1 LEEAPL
7 LGQPAG
13 RGPFLD
19 ALSLGPRS
27 GRRGAATVPAMAA
40 PAFFNPTAGGAGAD
54 SGPVAPPARKGPR
67 EQSRTVIAQ
76 ALAEG
81 TALDPAEASEAIEEA
96 IFEMHP
102 DESKKEY
109 RTKVKLVAQGLKGP
123 RFAQL
128 RAAVLQ
134 GDVTGQD
141 VVCLDAKALQDK
153 AAKAAKDAAA
163 KAPAPPPP
171 VPAAAASA
179 AAAPAQ
185 VRASAGLGPS
195 GIEE

>member
-153 AAKAAKDAAA
+153 AAKAAKEPLAAMSGRSSENGPRPMRRA
-163 KAPAPPPP
+163 I
-171 VPAAAASA
+171 
-179 AAAPAQ
+179 
-185 VRASAGLGPS
+185 VRLAGP
-195 GIEE
+195 